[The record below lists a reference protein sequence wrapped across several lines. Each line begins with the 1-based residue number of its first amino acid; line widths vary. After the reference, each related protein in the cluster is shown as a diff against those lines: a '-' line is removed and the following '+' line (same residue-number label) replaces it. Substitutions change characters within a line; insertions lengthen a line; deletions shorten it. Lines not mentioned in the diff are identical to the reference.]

1 MACEDNALIGIG
13 LLLVVSAC
21 SSTADATPL
30 VSSVADPPGSR
41 IAEPEET
48 AARLLFVGDVML
60 GRRVSAVAETD
71 PQGLFADVE
80 RVVRDADLAFAN
92 LESPLTTR
100 PHTSANPYALEADP
114 AVAATLSAAGFD
126 VLGIANNHAGD
137 AGPASILDTIE
148 AVSGAGMQTVGG
160 GEDADAAWAP
170 LLVDVSGLTV
180 AVLAFDVSGHGLAA
194 NDGPG
199 VASWDPDRAKTAVR
213 DARAV
218 ADVVI
223 AGIHGGLEFWQDVD
237 PLLGP
242 VAHDL
247 ARWGVDIVWGHG
259 PHVAQPISVSHA
271 DDVRPTVIATSLG
284 NFLFDQQTEET
295 SNGSILEVL
304 VDGDGVAAWRTGSKH
319 HDDLRVHFAEWD
331 IPEGNA
337 VLVDG
342 DWWNLTHDLPVKAV
356 PASTTGFPF
365 GDANAGSVGDVTG
378 DGTDEILVSFR
389 HLMRNP
395 DWDPRPLA
403 TDTSGRSAHIG
414 VFESDW
420 TPVWMSRRPPHPV
433 GSLAAC
439 DGSAAFA
446 YTTLSDPTVVATG
459 AATWNG
465 FGFTVAPDLAGPG
478 TPACADVDHDGHLD
492 AIVVDRAPGT

>member
-1 MACEDNALIGIG
+1 MRTNPLIGIG

-21 SSTADATPL
+21 SSNADAAPL
-30 VSSVADPPGSR
+30 VSSVADPPGSN
-41 IAEPEET
+41 IAAPEET
-48 AARLLFVGDVML
+48 AARLLFAGDVML
-60 GRRVSAVAETD
+60 GRRVSAVAEAD

-100 PHTSANPYALEADP
+100 PHTSANPYALEANP
-114 AVAATLSAAGFD
+114 ALAATLSAAGFD

-148 AVSGAGMQTVGG
+148 AVSDAGMQTVGG
-160 GEDADAAWAP
+160 GTDADATWEP
-170 LLVDVSGLTV
+170 LLIEVSGLTV

-194 NDGPG
+194 GDGPG
-199 VASWDPDRAKTAVR
+199 IASWDPDRAEKAVR

-259 PHVAQPISVSHA
+259 PHVAQPISVSQA

-295 SNGSILEVL
+295 SYGSILEVL

-342 DWWNLTHDLPVKAV
+342 DWWNLTRDLPLQVA
-356 PASTTGFPF
+356 PASTAGFPF

-378 DGTDEILVSFR
+378 DGSDEILVSFR
-389 HLMRNP
+389 HPMRNL

-446 YTTLSDPTVVATG
+446 YTTLSDSIIVATG

-478 TPACADVDHDGHLD
+478 APACADVDHDGRLD
-492 AIVVDRAPGT
+492 AIVVDRAPRT